1 MDIRISMSNKFRVIS
16 MYTPN
21 TPYEEEIK
29 ELQKSCEKFKLRY
42 KFYAIENSGDWVKNT
57 QQKANVI
64 KAALQEFAEDV
75 IWLDADAEVLQ
86 EPKLFAEL
94 ADATNFH
101 ISVYRA
107 SYAKQKNKATS
118 IREAVSL
125 FLKRRRYPHGEII
138 SGTVYL
144 KNCAETK
151 KLVQEWIE
159 LNNQK
164 VEWDQRTLQEILDME
179 DSPYLVRQLPPEYIK
194 IVPRGRS
201 LADIKNTKTVI
212 GQKQLSRS
220 AKKFVNKA

>member
-1 MDIRISMSNKFRVIS
+1 

-29 ELQKSCEKFKLRY
+29 ELQKSCERFNLSH
-42 KFYAIENSGDWVKNT
+42 KFYAIEDRGDWARNT

-75 IWLDADAEVLQ
+75 IWLDADAEILQ
-86 EPKLFAEL
+86 EPKLFSEL
-94 ADATNFH
+94 ASISDFH
-101 ISVYRA
+101 ICVYRA
-107 SYAKQKNKATS
+107 SYAKQDNKATS

-125 FLKRRRYPHGEII
+125 FLKRRKYPQGEIL
-138 SGTVYL
+138 SGTIYL

-159 LNNQK
+159 LNKQK
-164 VEWDQRTLQEILDME
+164 VEWDQRTLHQILDAE
-179 DSPYLVRQLPPEYIK
+179 NSPYVVKQLPPEYIK

-201 LADIKNTKTVI
+201 LADIRDAKNVI

-220 AKKFVNKA
+220 AKKLINKA